1 MGEAFKNFFVSLWN
15 GFKKDIIYIALII
28 VMVCWAI
35 TSMRACTNQVNE
47 NKLLEYNIEALSS
60 EAEQYKGKNGE
71 LIEKQQILIGDMN
84 TLKIANEDLY
94 KRLKSMEVKNAEQAL
109 RIEGLI
115 RNPRRDTIWQ
125 VNNDTIYIDRN
136 INITRNFDFSNRFRT
151 LNGNVFVRDGNLGL
165 NIENDIISFDYTAAF
180 KDGQLYISSDNPYV
194 QYNNITG
201 IQVPKQRKKR
211 WNLGIYGGFG
221 VHYDISSK
229 KFGYGPQIGAGISVG
244 F

>member
-1 MGEAFKNFFVSLWN
+1 MLESIKSFLLSLWN
-15 GFKKDIIYIALII
+15 WFKKDIIYIAVII
-28 VMVCWAI
+28 IMVCWAI
-35 TSMRACTNQVNE
+35 TSMRSCSNQLHQNE
-47 NKLLEYNIEALSS
+47 LLEHNITAITS

-84 TLKIANEDLY
+84 ALKVANEDLY

-115 RNPRRDTIWQ
+115 RNPQRDTVWQ

-136 INITRNFDFSNRFRT
+136 INITRNFDFSDRFRT
-151 LNGNVFVRDGNLGL
+151 LNGNVFVSDGNLGL
-165 NIENDIISFDYTAAF
+165 NIENDIIRFDYTAAF
-180 KDGQLYISSDNPYV
+180 KDGQLYITSDNPYV

-211 WNLGIYGGFG
+211 WNIGLYGGFG
-221 VHYDISSK
+221 VHYDMPSK
-229 KFGYGPQIGAGISVG
+229 RFGYGPQIGAGVSVG

>member
-35 TSMRACTNQVNE
+35 TSMRSCTNQVNE
-47 NKLLEYNIEALSS
+47 NKLLEHNIEALSS
-60 EAEQYKGKNGE
+60 EAELYKGKNGE
-71 LIEKQQILIGDMN
+71 LIYQQQILIGDMN
-84 TLKIANEDLY
+84 TLKIANENLY
-94 KRLKSMEVKNAEQAL
+94 KRIKSMEVKNAEQAL

-115 RNPRRDTIWQ
+115 RNPKRDTVWQ

-229 KFGYGPQIGAGISVG
+229 RFGYGPQIGAGISVG

>member
-1 MGEAFKNFFVSLWN
+1 MLESIKSFLLSLWN
-15 GFKKDIIYIALII
+15 GFKKDIIYIAVII
-28 VMVCWAI
+28 IMVCWAI
-35 TSMRACTNQVNE
+35 TSMRSCSNQLHQNE
-47 NKLLEYNIEALSS
+47 LLEHNIEALSS

-71 LIEKQQILIGDMN
+71 LVEKQQILIGDMN
-84 TLKIANEDLY
+84 ALKVANEDLY

-115 RNPRRDTIWQ
+115 RNPQRDTVWQ

-151 LNGNVFVRDGNLGL
+151 LNGNVFVREGNLGL
-165 NIENDIISFDYTAAF
+165 NIENDIIRFDYTAAF
-180 KDGQLYISSDNPYV
+180 KDGQLYITSDNPYV

-211 WNLGIYGGFG
+211 WNIGLYGGFG
-221 VHYDISSK
+221 VHYDMPSK
-229 KFGYGPQIGAGISVG
+229 RFGYGPQIGAGVSVG

>member
-35 TSMRACTNQVNE
+35 TSMRSCTNQVNE
-47 NKLLEYNIEALSS
+47 NKLLEHNIEALSS
-60 EAEQYKGKNGE
+60 EAELYKGKNGE
-71 LIEKQQILIGDMN
+71 LVYQQQILIGDMN
-84 TLKIANEDLY
+84 TLKIANENLY
-94 KRLKSMEVKNAEQAL
+94 KRIKSMEVKNAEQAL

-115 RNPRRDTIWQ
+115 RNPQRDTVWQ
-125 VNNDTIYIDRN
+125 INNDTIYIDRN
-136 INITRNFDFSNRFRT
+136 LNITRNFDFSDKWRT
-151 LNGNVFVRDGNLGL
+151 LNGNVFLADGNLGL
-165 NIENDIISFDYTAAF
+165 NIDNDLIKFDYTAVF
-180 KDGQLYISSDNPYV
+180 NDGQLYITSDNPYV

-229 KFGYGPQIGAGISVG
+229 RFGYGPQIGAGISVG

>member
-1 MGEAFKNFFVSLWN
+1 MLESIKSFLLSLWN
-15 GFKKDIIYIALII
+15 GFKKDIIYIAVII
-28 VMVCWAI
+28 IMVCWAI
-35 TSMRACTNQVNE
+35 TSMRSCSNQLHQNE
-47 NKLLEYNIEALSS
+47 LLEHNIEALSS

-84 TLKIANEDLY
+84 TLKLANEDLY
-94 KRLKSMEVKNAEQAL
+94 KRLKSMEIKNAEQAL

-115 RNPRRDTIWQ
+115 RNPQRDTVWQ

-136 INITRNFDFSNRFRT
+136 INITRNFDFSDRFRT
-151 LNGNVFVRDGNLGL
+151 LNGNVFVSDGNLGL
-165 NIENDIISFDYTAAF
+165 KIENDIIRFDYTAAF
-180 KDGQLYISSDNPYV
+180 KDGQLYITSDNPYV

-211 WNLGIYGGFG
+211 WNIGLYGGFG
-221 VHYDISSK
+221 VHYDMPSK
-229 KFGYGPQIGAGISVG
+229 RFGYGPQIGAGISVG

>member
-1 MGEAFKNFFVSLWN
+1 MGEAFKNFFISLWD

-35 TSMRACTNQVNE
+35 TSMRSCTNQLQE
-47 NKLLEYNIEALSS
+47 NDRLEHNIEALSI

-71 LIEKQQILIGDMN
+71 LIEKQQILLGDMN
-84 TLKIANEDLY
+84 TLKAVNDDLY

-115 RNPRRDTIWQ
+115 NNPKRDTVWQ
-125 VNNDTIYIDRN
+125 INNDTVYIDKKV
-136 INITRNFDFSNRFRT
+136 NITKPFDFSDKYRV
-151 LNGNVFVRDGNLGL
+151 LQGNVFISDGSLGL
-165 NIENDIISFDYTAAF
+165 NIDKDIIKFDYTAAF
-180 KDGQLYISSDNPYV
+180 KDGQLYITSDNPYV

-201 IQVPKQRKKR
+201 IQVPKQKKKR
-211 WNLGIYGGFG
+211 WTVGIYGGFG
-221 VHYDISSK
+221 VHYNVPTKS
-229 KFGYGPQIGAGISVG
+229 FGYGPQIGAGVSVG

>member
-1 MGEAFKNFFVSLWN
+1 MLESIKSFLVSLWN

-47 NKLLEYNIEALSS
+47 NKLLEHNIEAITS

-84 TLKIANEDLY
+84 TLKVTNEDLY

-115 RNPRRDTIWQ
+115 RNPQRDTVWQ
-125 VNNDTIYIDRN
+125 VNNDTVYIDRN
-136 INITRNFDFSNRFRT
+136 INITRQFDFSNKFRT
-151 LNGNVFVRDGNLGL
+151 LNGNVFVSDGNLGL
-165 NIENDIISFDYTAAF
+165 NIENDIIRFDYTAAF
-180 KDGQLYISSDNPYV
+180 KDGQLYITSDNPYV

-211 WNLGIYGGFG
+211 WNIGIYGGFG
-221 VHYDISSK
+221 IHYDMPSK
-229 KFGYGPQIGAGISVG
+229 KFGYGPQLGAGVSVG

>member
-1 MGEAFKNFFVSLWN
+1 MLESIKSFLLSLWN
-15 GFKKDIIYIALII
+15 GFKKDIIYIAVII
-28 VMVCWAI
+28 IMVCWAI
-35 TSMRACTNQVNE
+35 TSMRSCSNQLHQNE
-47 NKLLEYNIEALSS
+47 LLEHNITAITS

-84 TLKIANEDLY
+84 ALKVANEDLY

-115 RNPRRDTIWQ
+115 RNPQRDTVWQ
-125 VNNDTIYIDRN
+125 VNNDTIYIDKN
-136 INITRNFDFSNRFRT
+136 INITRNFDFSDRFRT
-151 LNGNVFVRDGNLGL
+151 LNGNVFVSDGNLGL
-165 NIENDIISFDYTAAF
+165 NIENDIIRFDYTAAF
-180 KDGQLYISSDNPYV
+180 KDGQFYITSDNPYV

-211 WNLGIYGGFG
+211 WNIGLYGGFG
-221 VHYDISSK
+221 VHYDMPSK
-229 KFGYGPQIGAGISVG
+229 RFGYGPQIGAGVSVG

>member
-35 TSMRACTNQVNE
+35 TSMRSCTNQVNE
-47 NKLLEYNIEALSS
+47 NKLLEHNIEALSS
-60 EAEQYKGKNGE
+60 EAELYKGKNGE
-71 LIEKQQILIGDMN
+71 LVYQQQILIGDMN
-84 TLKIANEDLY
+84 TLKIANENLY
-94 KRLKSMEVKNAEQAL
+94 KRIKSMEVKNAEQAL

-115 RNPRRDTIWQ
+115 RNPQRDTVWQ
-125 VNNDTIYIDRN
+125 INNDTIYIDRN
-136 INITRNFDFSNRFRT
+136 LNITRNFDFSDKWRT
-151 LNGNVFVRDGNLGL
+151 LNGNVFLADGNLGL
-165 NIENDIISFDYTAAF
+165 NIDNDLIKFDYTAVF
-180 KDGQLYISSDNPYV
+180 NDGQLYITSDNPYV

>member
-1 MGEAFKNFFVSLWN
+1 MLESIKSFLLSLWN
-15 GFKKDIIYIALII
+15 GFKKDIIYIAVII
-28 VMVCWAI
+28 IMVCWAI
-35 TSMRACTNQVNE
+35 TSMRSCSNQLHQNE
-47 NKLLEYNIEALSS
+47 LLEHNITAITS

-84 TLKIANEDLY
+84 ALKVANEDLY

-115 RNPRRDTIWQ
+115 RNPQRDTVWQ

-136 INITRNFDFSNRFRT
+136 INITRNFDFSDRFRT
-151 LNGNVFVRDGNLGL
+151 LNGNVFVSDGNLGL
-165 NIENDIISFDYTAAF
+165 NIENDIIRFDYTAAF
-180 KDGQLYISSDNPYV
+180 KDGQLYITSDNPYV

-211 WNLGIYGGFG
+211 WNIGLYGGFG
-221 VHYDISSK
+221 VHYDMPSK
-229 KFGYGPQIGAGISVG
+229 RFGYGPQIGAGISVG

>member
-1 MGEAFKNFFVSLWN
+1 MLESIKSFLVSLWN

-47 NKLLEYNIEALSS
+47 NKLLEHNIEAITS

-84 TLKIANEDLY
+84 TLKVTNEDLY

-115 RNPRRDTIWQ
+115 RNPQRDTVWQ

-136 INITRNFDFSNRFRT
+136 INITRNFDFSNKFRT
-151 LNGNVFVRDGNLGL
+151 LNGNVFVSDGNLGL
-165 NIENDIISFDYTAAF
+165 NIENDIIRFDYTAAF
-180 KDGQLYISSDNPYV
+180 KDGQLYITSDNPYV

-211 WNLGIYGGFG
+211 WNIGIYGGFG
-221 VHYDISSK
+221 IHYDMPSK
-229 KFGYGPQIGAGISVG
+229 KFGYGPQLGAGVSVG

>member
-1 MGEAFKNFFVSLWN
+1 MLESIKSFLVSLWN
-15 GFKKDIIYIALII
+15 GFKKDIIYIAVII

-47 NKLLEYNIEALSS
+47 NKLLEHNIEAITS

-71 LIEKQQILIGDMN
+71 LVEKQQILIGDMN
-84 TLKIANEDLY
+84 TLKVTNEDLY

-115 RNPRRDTIWQ
+115 RNPQRDTIWQ

-136 INITRNFDFSNRFRT
+136 INITRNFDFSNKFRT
-151 LNGNVFVRDGNLGL
+151 LNGNVFVSDGNLGL
-165 NIENDIISFDYTAAF
+165 NIENDIIRFDYTAAF
-180 KDGQLYISSDNPYV
+180 KDGQLYITSDNPYV

-211 WNLGIYGGFG
+211 WNIGIYGGFG
-221 VHYDISSK
+221 IHYDMPSK
-229 KFGYGPQIGAGISVG
+229 KFGYGPQLGAGVSVG

>member
-1 MGEAFKNFFVSLWN
+1 MLESIKSFLLSLWN
-15 GFKKDIIYIALII
+15 GFKKDIIYIAVII
-28 VMVCWAI
+28 IMVCWAI
-35 TSMRACTNQVNE
+35 TSMRSCSNQLHQNE
-47 NKLLEYNIEALSS
+47 LLEHNITAITS

-84 TLKIANEDLY
+84 ALKVANEDLY

-115 RNPRRDTIWQ
+115 RNPQRDTVWQ

-136 INITRNFDFSNRFRT
+136 INITRNFDFSDRFRT
-151 LNGNVFVRDGNLGL
+151 LNGNVFVSDGNLGL
-165 NIENDIISFDYTAAF
+165 NIENDIIRFDYTAAF
-180 KDGQLYISSDNPYV
+180 KDGQLYITSDNPYV

-211 WNLGIYGGFG
+211 WNIGLYGGFG
-221 VHYDISSK
+221 VHYDMPSK
-229 KFGYGPQIGAGISVG
+229 RFGYGPQIGAGVSVG

>member
-1 MGEAFKNFFVSLWN
+1 MLESIKSFLVSLWN
-15 GFKKDIIYIALII
+15 GFKKDIIYIAVII
-28 VMVCWAI
+28 VMVCFAL
-35 TSMRACTNQVNE
+35 TNMRACVNQANI
-47 NKLLEYNIEALSS
+47 NKILEHNLIAVTT

-84 TLKIANEDLY
+84 TLKVANEDLY

-115 RNPRRDTIWQ
+115 RNPQRDTIWQ
-125 VNNDTIYIDRN
+125 VNTDTVYIDRSL
-136 INITRNFDFSNRFRT
+136 NITRQFDFSNKFRT
-151 LNGNVFVRDGNLGL
+151 LAGNVFISDGNLGL
-165 NIENDIISFDYTAAF
+165 KIEKDIIKFDYTAAF
-180 KDGQLYISSDNPYV
+180 KDGQLYITSDNPYV

-211 WNLGIYGGFG
+211 WNIGLYGGFG
-221 VHYDISSK
+221 VHYDMPSK
-229 KFGYGPQIGAGISVG
+229 KFGYGPQFGAGVSVG

>member
-35 TSMRACTNQVNE
+35 TSMRSCTNQVNE
-47 NKLLEYNIEALSS
+47 NKLLEHNIEALSS
-60 EAEQYKGKNGE
+60 EAELYKGKNGE
-71 LIEKQQILIGDMN
+71 LIYQQQILIGDMN
-84 TLKIANEDLY
+84 TLKIANENLY
-94 KRLKSMEVKNAEQAL
+94 KRIKSMEVKNAEQAL

-115 RNPRRDTIWQ
+115 RNPQRDTVWQ
-125 VNNDTIYIDRN
+125 INTDTIYIDRSLN
-136 INITRNFDFSNRFRT
+136 ISRRFDFSDKWRT
-151 LNGNVFVRDGNLGL
+151 LNGNVFLADGNLGL
-165 NIENDIISFDYTAAF
+165 NIDNDLIKFDYTAVF
-180 KDGQLYISSDNPYV
+180 NDGQLYITSDNPYV

-229 KFGYGPQIGAGISVG
+229 RFGYGPQIGAGISVG

>member
-1 MGEAFKNFFVSLWN
+1 MLEAFKNFFVSLWN
-15 GFKKDIIYIALII
+15 GFKKDIIYIAVII

-47 NKLLEYNIEALSS
+47 NKLLEHNIEALSS
-60 EAEQYKGKNGE
+60 EAELYKGKNGE
-71 LIEKQQILIGDMN
+71 LVYQQQILIGDMN
-84 TLKIANEDLY
+84 TLKIANENLY
-94 KRLKSMEVKNAEQAL
+94 KRIKSMEVKNAEQAL

-115 RNPRRDTIWQ
+115 RNPQRDTVWQ
-125 VNNDTIYIDRN
+125 INNDTIYIDRN
-136 INITRNFDFSNRFRT
+136 LNITRNFDFSDKWRT
-151 LNGNVFVRDGNLGL
+151 LNGNVFLADGNLGL
-165 NIENDIISFDYTAAF
+165 NIDNDLIKFDYTAVF
-180 KDGQLYISSDNPYV
+180 NDGQLYITSDNPYV

-229 KFGYGPQIGAGISVG
+229 KIGYGPQIGAGISVG

>member
-47 NKLLEYNIEALSS
+47 NKLLEHNIEALSS

-71 LIEKQQILIGDMN
+71 LVYQQQILIGDMN

-115 RNPRRDTIWQ
+115 RNPRRDTVWQ

-229 KFGYGPQIGAGISVG
+229 RFGYGPQIGAGISVG

>member
-47 NKLLEYNIEALSS
+47 NKLLEHNIEALSS

-71 LIEKQQILIGDMN
+71 LVYQQQILIGDMN
-84 TLKIANEDLY
+84 TLKIANENLY
-94 KRLKSMEVKNAEQAL
+94 KRIKSMEVKNAEQAL

-115 RNPRRDTIWQ
+115 RNPQRDTVWQ
-125 VNNDTIYIDRN
+125 INNDTIYIDRN
-136 INITRNFDFSNRFRT
+136 LNITRNFDFSDKWRT
-151 LNGNVFVRDGNLGL
+151 LNGNVFLADGNLGL
-165 NIENDIISFDYTAAF
+165 NIDNDLIKFDYTAVF
-180 KDGQLYISSDNPYV
+180 NDGQLYITSDNPYV